1 MAKLT
6 EAQYKEKYEK
16 EKKRLEAI
24 ERKKELAKQKKEL
37 SENYLQNKYN
47 KVLDGEEIRANL
59 VDIVDLDD
67 MIPRAKAISS
77 RENDYRYYKD
87 LNEFEKNRKEEYE
100 KLEID

>member
-6 EAQYKEKYEK
+6 EAKYKEKYEK

-24 ERKKELAKQKKEL
+24 ELAKQKKEL

-47 KVLDGEEIRANL
+47 KVLDGEEIRTNL
-59 VDIVDLDD
+59 VDIIDLDD
-67 MIPRAKAISS
+67 MIPKVKAISS

-87 LNEFEKNRKEEYE
+87 LNEFEKIRKEEYE